1 MKKEGRRGIIEVI
14 GERVVL
20 YWVEVNMGGY

>member
-1 MKKEGRRGIIEVI
+1 MKKGGRRGIIEVI

-20 YWVEVNMGGY
+20 YWVEVDKSGY